1 MYNRPLSTRKIRSWP
16 CHKDLR
22 RVAIGGFFCYQGRM
36 NTVLNLFKNLWNLP
50 ACIGEM
56 LGYFLRFVS
65 MFFRTRASPAA
76 RLVANAPSKRA
87 VRFIHRSR

>member
-1 MYNRPLSTRKIRSWP
+1 
-16 CHKDLR
+16 
-22 RVAIGGFFCYQGRM
+22 
-36 NTVLNLFKNLWNLP
+36 
-50 ACIGEM
+50 
-56 LGYFLRFVS
+56 